1 MKKFVLVCTLIA
13 ALAAAGCGDNETS
26 KKASVPSSSSTAKQE
41 VQSDKNSKD
50 TKTERKGSEDFVM
63 TENVKKTLQE
73 KNVTIVKQ
81 SLSSTKNRLIT
92 DFSDGSFVMDK
103 ISEAPKFSESTGAKL
118 GHFHK

>member
-13 ALAAAGCGDNETS
+13 ALAAAGCGDSEPS
-26 KKASVPSSSSTAKQE
+26 KKASVPSSSSTTKQE
-41 VQSDKNSKD
+41 VTVDNNKEA
-50 TKTERKGSEDFVM
+50 KTAAKGSDDFVM

-73 KNVTIVKQ
+73 KDVTIVKQ

-92 DFSDGSFVMDK
+92 DFSDGSFVIDRIK
-103 ISEAPKFSESTGAKL
+103 DAPKLNESSGAKL

>member
-1 MKKFVLVCTLIA
+1 MKKFILACTLIA
-13 ALAAAGCGDNETS
+13 ALAAAGCGDIESS
-26 KKASVPSSSSTAKQE
+26 KKASAPSSSSTAKQE
-41 VQSDKNSKD
+41 VQSNKNSKD
-50 TKTERKGSEDFVM
+50 AKTERKGSEDFVM

-92 DFSDGSFVMDK
+92 DFSDGTFVIDRIK
-103 ISEAPKFSESTGAKL
+103 ETPKFSESSGSKL